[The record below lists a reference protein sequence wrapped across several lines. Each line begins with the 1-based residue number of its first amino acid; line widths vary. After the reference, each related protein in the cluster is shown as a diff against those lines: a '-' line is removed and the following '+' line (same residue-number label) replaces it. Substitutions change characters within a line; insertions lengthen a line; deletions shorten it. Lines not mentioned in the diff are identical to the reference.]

1 MFRIMPVAFVVAAC
15 ALHMASA
22 QAEKIGIHLES
33 AAKKGM
39 TWGVQPHHAADRRDV
54 TLVSCHG
61 QPKIE
66 GQSCNAYAG
75 DTACS
80 LERPVLCLNVDG
92 RPRPDAAAGSASKVP
107 AGNDFYSGWA
117 GGRIALTRAVR
128 GDQFASQDEANAW
141 CASNFG
147 EGWRMA
153 EHHDGWTRD
162 GSKGGWGF
170 MAQGRIPSGSRFWV
184 AINDQPAN
192 CWD

>member
-1 MFRIMPVAFVVAAC
+1 MFRIVLVAFVVAVC
-15 ALHMASA
+15 AGQIATA
-22 QAEKIGIHLES
+22 QAEEIQVHLEPAS
-33 AAKKGM
+33 RMGM
-39 TWGVQPHHAADRRDV
+39 TWGVTPHHATNRGDV

-61 QPKIE
+61 EPRIE
-66 GQSCNAYAG
+66 GQGCNAYEG

-80 LERPVLCLNVDG
+80 LERPVLCLKVDG
-92 RPRPDAAAGSASKVP
+92 RPRPDVASGSNSRSSQS
-107 AGNDFYSGWA
+107 NDFYSGWA
-117 GGRIALTRAVR
+117 GGRVALAPAVR

-141 CASNFG
+141 CASHLG

-162 GSKGGWGF
+162 GAKGGWGF
-170 MAQGRIPSGSRFWV
+170 MAQGNITNGSRFWV